1 MTVKVIGAGLAR
13 TGTMSLK
20 MALEQLGY
28 GPCFHMIELLKN
40 PARLNYLDVSHKAGA
55 TDWKAFFEGYQAAV
69 DYPACFYYKEL
80 LAENPT
86 AKVILTVREPESWYQ
101 SVANTVYRGKPK
113 GFWDIVRLIR
123 NLIVS
128 ADMRRLAPVFR
139 YNDKLIWQGHF
150 KGKFEDKE
158 AAIKVYQEHVEGV
171 KAHVPADQLL
181 IFEVK
186 QGWQPLCDFLGKPI
200 PEQPFPQSNS
210 MTEFNRKMDRLLIDG
225 VFEP

>member
-28 GPCFHMIELLKN
+28 EHCFHMVELLKN
-40 PARLNYLDVSHKAGA
+40 PARLTYLDLSHKEGA
-55 TDWKAFFEGYQAAV
+55 TDWAAFFEDYQAAV

-80 LAENPT
+80 LTENPT
-86 AKVILTVREPESWYQ
+86 AKVILTVRDPESWYQ
-101 SVANTVYRGKPK
+101 SVLNTVYRGKPK
-113 GFWDIVRLIR
+113 GFRDIIRLIR

-128 ADMRRLAPVFR
+128 SDMRRVAPVFR
-139 YNDKLIWQGHF
+139 YNDKLIWQGQF
-150 KGKFEDKE
+150 NGEFEDKE
-158 AAIKVYQEHVEGV
+158 AAIRVYHDHVEQV
-171 KAHVPADQLL
+171 KKHVPADQLL

-186 QGWQPLCDFLGKPI
+186 QGWQPLCDFLDKPI
-200 PEQPFPQSNS
+200 PEQPFPHSNS
-210 MTEFNRKMDRLLIDG
+210 MAEFNRKMDRLLIDG